1 MIEIQDVEKMRALI
15 QEFFQKTT
23 FVVDIDIPVSNDDT
37 LSIMVKTEEPKMLIG
52 QSGQTLA
59 EIQYLL
65 KAILR
70 RHISNP
76 FYINFD
82 INNYKEKKTT
92 YLKETA
98 RSLADEVV
106 LTKKEK
112 MLDPMPAYERRIVH
126 LELAEREGILV
137 QSVGE
142 DSERRIVIKPSF

>member
-1 MIEIQDVEKMRALI
+1 MIETQDVEKMRVLV

-23 FVVDIDIPVSNDDT
+23 FVVDIDIPISNDDT

-126 LELAEREGILV
+126 LELTEREGILV

-142 DSERRIVIKPSF
+142 DPKRRIVIKPSL

>member
-1 MIEIQDVEKMRALI
+1 MIEIQDVEKMRVLV

>member
-142 DSERRIVIKPSF
+142 DPERRIVIGPRP

>member
-1 MIEIQDVEKMRALI
+1 MIEIQDVEKMRVLV

-37 LSIMVKTEEPKMLIG
+37 LFIMVKTEEPKMLIG

-92 YLKETA
+92 CLKETA

-126 LELAEREGILV
+126 LELTEREGILV

-142 DSERRIVIKPSF
+142 DPERRIVIKPSL